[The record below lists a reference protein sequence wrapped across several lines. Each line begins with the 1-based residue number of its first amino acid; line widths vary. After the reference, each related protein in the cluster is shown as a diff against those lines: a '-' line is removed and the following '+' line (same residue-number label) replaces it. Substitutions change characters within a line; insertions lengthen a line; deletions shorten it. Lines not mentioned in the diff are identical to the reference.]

1 MKDYTLILNKFYF
14 PINVDHYE
22 SVFVNIATG
31 SQLPLDIHYE
41 INEDGSINFE
51 NISFW
56 NIIKSIDLWMDLP
69 IRPYDNFIHTV
80 NGPVRIP
87 TVVVCSSYK
96 GIMHKRAKFPTKKNI
111 WERDKYTC
119 VYTGKKLQKT
129 ELSVDHVFPKSKG
142 GRDTW
147 DNLVTCD
154 KILNSKKS
162 NKLLSETKLKLRYK
176 PFKPLDGYK
185 FEIYREEWHSFLA
198 NF

>member
-1 MKDYTLILNKFYF
+1 MKEQTLILNKYYF
-14 PINVDHYE
+14 PINVDEYKR
-22 SVFVNIATG
+22 VFTNIASG
-31 SQLPLDIHYE
+31 SHLPLDIHYE

-51 NISFW
+51 NINFW

-80 NGPVRIP
+80 NG
-87 TVVVCSSYK
+87 
-96 GIMHKRAKFPTKKNI
+96 
-111 WERDKYTC
+111 
-119 VYTGKKLQKT
+119 
-129 ELSVDHVFPKSKG
+129 
-142 GRDTW
+142 
-147 DNLVTCD
+147 D

-176 PFKPLDGYK
+176 PFKPTDGYK